1 MSWDKMED
9 FLEMTAFVRSRIN
22 KAPKF
27 GIILGTSLGGLADE
41 IKNPISIPYDEIPGF
56 PQSTAP
62 SHAGLM
68 ISGELAG
75 RDVLCMSGRFHYY
88 EGYSFSDLAKPIRL
102 FKLLGVD
109 TVIITN
115 VAGAI
120 NSSFEPGDLMLITD
134 HLNLLGATPTRGEN
148 LDEFGPRFF
157 DISRAYTPRL
167 KQLARQKAR
176 KLDLQ
181 LLEGIY
187 AYMFGPH
194 FETPA
199 EVRALRTLGADA
211 VGMST
216 VPEVLTAAHSGLE
229 VLGISVITNMASG
242 ILPEDAPLSQVEEIG
257 SSSVERL
264 TKLVTA
270 VLSEL

>member
-68 ISGELAG
+68 NSGELAG
-75 RDVLCMSGRFHYY
+75 RDVLGMSGRFHYY
-88 EGYSFSDLAKPIRL
+88 EGYSFTDLAKPIRL

-109 TVIITN
+109 TVI
-115 VAGAI
+115 
-120 NSSFEPGDLMLITD
+120 
-134 HLNLLGATPTRGEN
+134 
-148 LDEFGPRFF
+148 
-157 DISRAYTPRL
+157 
-167 KQLARQKAR
+167 
-176 KLDLQ
+176 
-181 LLEGIY
+181 
-187 AYMFGPH
+187 
-194 FETPA
+194 
-199 EVRALRTLGADA
+199 
-211 VGMST
+211 
-216 VPEVLTAAHSGLE
+216 
-229 VLGISVITNMASG
+229 ITNMASG